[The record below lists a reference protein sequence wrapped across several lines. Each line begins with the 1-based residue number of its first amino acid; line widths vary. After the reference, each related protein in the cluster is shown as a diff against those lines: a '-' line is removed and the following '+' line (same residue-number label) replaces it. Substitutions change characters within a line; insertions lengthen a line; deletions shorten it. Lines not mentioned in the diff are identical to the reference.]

1 MVTQKDYEFMRMALE
16 QAKIAGE
23 MGEVPIGAVVVKD
36 GEVISTGYN
45 LREIKKNSLCHAELI
60 AIDKAC
66 EKLGGWRLHE
76 CELYVTLE
84 PCPMCAGAII
94 NSRIRRVVFGAFD
107 PKAGSCGSLINLFA
121 CDFNHRPVLEA
132 GVLQQKCADLLQ
144 SFFKKLRKK

>member
-1 MVTQKDYEFMRMALE
+1 MRMALE

-45 LREIKKNSLCHAELI
+45 LREINKNSLCHAELI

-132 GVLQQKCADLLQ
+132 GVLQQECADLLQ

>member
-45 LREIKKNSLCHAELI
+45 LREINKNSLCHAELI

-66 EKLGGWRLHE
+66 EKLGGWNCTLPWNRAPCARGRSSIPGFE
-76 CELYVTLE
+76 ELFSAHLT
-84 PCPMCAGAII
+84 PKPGA
-94 NSRIRRVVFGAFD
+94 A
-107 PKAGSCGSLINLFA
+107 AL
-121 CDFNHRPVLEA
+121 
-132 GVLQQKCADLLQ
+132 
-144 SFFKKLRKK
+144 

>member
-132 GVLQQKCADLLQ
+132 GVLQQECADLLQ
-144 SFFKKLRKK
+144 LFFKKLRKK

>member
-132 GVLQQKCADLLQ
+132 GVLQQECADLLQ

>member
-45 LREIKKNSLCHAELI
+45 LREINKNSLCHAELI

-76 CELYVTLE
+76 CELYVSLE

-121 CDFNHRPVLEA
+121 CDFNHRPALEA
-132 GVLQQKCADLLQ
+132 GVLQQECADLLQ

>member
-45 LREIKKNSLCHAELI
+45 LREINKNSLCHAELI

-132 GVLQQKCADLLQ
+132 GVLQQECADLLQ

>member
-1 MVTQKDYEFMRMALE
+1 MRMALE

-45 LREIKKNSLCHAELI
+45 LREINKNSLCHAELI

-94 NSRIRRVVFGAFD
+94 NSRIGRVVFGAFD

-132 GVLQQKCADLLQ
+132 GVLQQECADLLQ

>member
-1 MVTQKDYEFMRMALE
+1 MRMALE

-45 LREIKKNSLCHAELI
+45 LREINKNSLCHAELI

-107 PKAGSCGSLINLFA
+107 SKAGSCGSLINLFA

-132 GVLQQKCADLLQ
+132 GVLQQECADLLQ

>member
-16 QAKIAGE
+16 QAKIAGK

-132 GVLQQKCADLLQ
+132 GVLQQECADLLQ